1 MIRIDDDGD
10 GEHAGVRQD
19 LEVDGYVSAFADC
32 DRNGRA
38 DLVSAECYR
47 LGGTADMRHQRME
60 SGWWFMKKR
69 YPPSLARNR
78 ITPPRIA
85 IGGGPVAA
93 DLWARTAAS
102 TRSSRSDTLPRAGTS
117 TSIGLTIADGRTA
130 SGMATGDRHSEGNR
144 IDWLSPAQQVVVQ
157 CAPTATSTASFVVAP
172 MRCRTQQIAIHSD
185 DRHPSTRTRLSYERA
200 QGPLAVGEVLRR
212 RTSTAAGTART
223 GLLEGSRAAGPARH
237 LEQGLAVSERT
248 DGRTL
253 RQAARPDQEAR
264 REHSVHPRRL
274 PGRGVTRQ
282 RPLPRHLPGQ

>member
-1 MIRIDDDGD
+1 MIRIDDHGD

-32 DRNGRA
+32 GRNGRA

-172 MRCRTQQIAIHSD
+172 FRCAAARSKS
-185 DRHPSTRTRLSYERA
+185 RSTRTTVILRRGPVCRTSEHRVRSRWAKSSAGEHRPL
-200 QGPLAVGEVLRR
+200 QGPP
-212 RTSTAAGTART
+212 
-223 GLLEGSRAAGPARH
+223 GPACSKDPV
-237 LEQGLAVSERT
+237 Q
-248 DGRTL
+248 
-253 RQAARPDQEAR
+253 
-264 REHSVHPRRL
+264 
-274 PGRGVTRQ
+274 
-282 RPLPRHLPGQ
+282 PGQPGISSKA